1 MSTFAA
7 IASKRPPPGNV
18 IVPASAFD
26 ATWDRRPTSDVCLG
40 LRFISDDDAQT
51 ARSQAAKT
59 AFRLHPR
66 AASGGLEEQP
76 WADAYEDA
84 LMRWIVAR
92 GTCDANDAAKAWDGW
107 LGTPEDT
114 VSVALTIGGVRL
126 IFDAW
131 ERMRI
136 AHDVTIPEATDEEIA
151 QFAAIAPERLGQIGK
166 AEASRV
172 RRLVRFCL
180 NELESEE

>member
-18 IVPASAFD
+18 TVPPSAFD
-26 ATWDRRPTSDVCLG
+26 ATWERRPKSDVCIG
-40 LRFISDDDAQT
+40 LRFISDDDVQS

-59 AFRLHPR
+59 AFQLHPR
-66 AASGGLEEQP
+66 ATSGGLEEQP
-76 WADAYEDA
+76 WSDAYEDA

-92 GTCDANDAAKAWDGW
+92 GTCDPNDVTVSWDGW
-107 LGTPEDT
+107 REAPEDM
-114 VSVALTIGGVRL
+114 VGIALTVDGVRL

-131 ERMRI
+131 ERMRV
-136 AHDVTIPEATDEEIA
+136 ANDVTIPEATDEEIA
-151 QFAAIAPERLGQIGK
+151 QLATVAHERLGQIGK